1 LLQLNGISKSFPG
14 VKANEN
20 ISFEINSGEIHALL
34 GENGAGKSTLVKM
47 IYGLMQPDLG
57 NMRLS
62 SESFRPSEPSKA
74 RQSGIAMVFQHF
86 SLFDALNVAENIA
99 LGMENPPKI
108 NDLSEKI
115 ENVSKSYGLPLDPKR
130 LVGQLSAGE
139 RQRVEIIRCLLQN
152 PKLLIMDEPTS
163 VLTPNEVKTLFE
175 TLLRLKEE
183 GKSILYI
190 SHKLEEIR
198 EICDFAT
205 ILRNGEKVGSC
216 TPKNT
221 SAKQIGEMMV
231 GKSFSSPSRENR
243 VFGEKLLKVSNLS
256 IHTKDFFGTSLS
268 NINFSVRVGEILG
281 IGGVAGNG
289 QDELLSALSG
299 EEKTSPSTINIL
311 NDPIGKLAPN
321 ERRGL
326 GLRAAPE
333 ERLGH
338 AAAPSMT
345 LIENTLMT
353 SHSEDIV
360 NRWGIINFDNV
371 TEETKD
377 IVAEFD
383 VRTPTLDNA
392 AASLSGGN
400 LQKFVIGREILKKP
414 RIFVVN
420 QPTWGVDAA
429 AAAFIRQS
437 ILNLASH
444 GSAVVV
450 ISQDLDELFEICD
463 TFAVLT
469 NGRLSKSYDMRNL
482 SSEDVGL
489 LMGGSDLDLKNS

>member
-1 LLQLNGISKSFPG
+1 
-14 VKANEN
+14 
-20 ISFEINSGEIHALL
+20 
-34 GENGAGKSTLVKM
+34 
-47 IYGLMQPDLG
+47 
-57 NMRLS
+57 
-62 SESFRPSEPSKA
+62 
-74 RQSGIAMVFQHF
+74 
-86 SLFDALNVAENIA
+86 
-99 LGMENPPKI
+99 
-108 NDLSEKI
+108 
-115 ENVSKSYGLPLDPKR
+115 
-130 LVGQLSAGE
+130 
-139 RQRVEIIRCLLQN
+139 
-152 PKLLIMDEPTS
+152 
-163 VLTPNEVKTLFE
+163 
-175 TLLRLKEE
+175 
-183 GKSILYI
+183 
-190 SHKLEEIR
+190 
-198 EICDFAT
+198 
-205 ILRNGEKVGSC
+205 
-216 TPKNT
+216 
-221 SAKQIGEMMV
+221 
-231 GKSFSSPSRENR
+231 
-243 VFGEKLLKVSNLS
+243 
-256 IHTKDFFGTSLS
+256 
-268 NINFSVRVGEILG
+268 
-281 IGGVAGNG
+281 VAGNG

-311 NDPIGKLAPN
+311 NHPIGKLAPN
-321 ERRGL
+321 ERRAL

-414 RIFVVN
+414 RVFVVN

-444 GSAVVV
+444 DSAVVV

>member
-1 LLQLNGISKSFPG
+1 
-14 VKANEN
+14 
-20 ISFEINSGEIHALL
+20 
-34 GENGAGKSTLVKM
+34 
-47 IYGLMQPDLG
+47 
-57 NMRLS
+57 
-62 SESFRPSEPSKA
+62 
-74 RQSGIAMVFQHF
+74 
-86 SLFDALNVAENIA
+86 
-99 LGMENPPKI
+99 
-108 NDLSEKI
+108 
-115 ENVSKSYGLPLDPKR
+115 
-130 LVGQLSAGE
+130 
-139 RQRVEIIRCLLQN
+139 
-152 PKLLIMDEPTS
+152 
-163 VLTPNEVKTLFE
+163 
-175 TLLRLKEE
+175 
-183 GKSILYI
+183 
-190 SHKLEEIR
+190 
-198 EICDFAT
+198 
-205 ILRNGEKVGSC
+205 
-216 TPKNT
+216 
-221 SAKQIGEMMV
+221 
-231 GKSFSSPSRENR
+231 
-243 VFGEKLLKVSNLS
+243 
-256 IHTKDFFGTSLS
+256 
-268 NINFSVRVGEILG
+268 
-281 IGGVAGNG
+281 
-289 QDELLSALSG
+289 
-299 EEKTSPSTINIL
+299 
-311 NDPIGKLAPN
+311 LAPN
-321 ERRGL
+321 ERRDL

-414 RIFVVN
+414 RVFVVN

>member
-1 LLQLNGISKSFPG
+1 
-14 VKANEN
+14 
-20 ISFEINSGEIHALL
+20 
-34 GENGAGKSTLVKM
+34 
-47 IYGLMQPDLG
+47 
-57 NMRLS
+57 
-62 SESFRPSEPSKA
+62 
-74 RQSGIAMVFQHF
+74 
-86 SLFDALNVAENIA
+86 
-99 LGMENPPKI
+99 MENPPKI

-311 NDPIGKLAPN
+311 NHPIGKLAPN
-321 ERRGL
+321 ERRDL

>member
-1 LLQLNGISKSFPG
+1 
-14 VKANEN
+14 
-20 ISFEINSGEIHALL
+20 
-34 GENGAGKSTLVKM
+34 
-47 IYGLMQPDLG
+47 
-57 NMRLS
+57 
-62 SESFRPSEPSKA
+62 
-74 RQSGIAMVFQHF
+74 
-86 SLFDALNVAENIA
+86 
-99 LGMENPPKI
+99 
-108 NDLSEKI
+108 
-115 ENVSKSYGLPLDPKR
+115 
-130 LVGQLSAGE
+130 
-139 RQRVEIIRCLLQN
+139 
-152 PKLLIMDEPTS
+152 MDEPTS

-360 NRWGIINFDNV
+360 NKWGIINFDNV
-371 TEETKD
+371 KEETKD
-377 IVAEFD
+377 IVSEFD